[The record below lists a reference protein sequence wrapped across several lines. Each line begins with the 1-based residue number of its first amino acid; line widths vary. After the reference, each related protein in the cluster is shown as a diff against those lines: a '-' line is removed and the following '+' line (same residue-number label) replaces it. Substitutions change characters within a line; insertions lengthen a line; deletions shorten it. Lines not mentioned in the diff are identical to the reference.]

1 MSFASLRN
9 ELNVSRSRA
18 ESSVS
23 SCKDAGVAISELAVG
38 WRLSWNHSYSL
49 SKCSSVASRTS

>member
-38 WRLSWNHSYSL
+38 WRLS
-49 SKCSSVASRTS
+49 